1 MERKLKLLKDICIE
15 FPPDVKKISLFIRE
29 NMDVE
34 LMDWEKKE
42 ERVSEIIQHA
52 YLMNVCD
59 ICELVDEDMSDD
71 EFDEICES
79 CDHEGKQKMLGTD
92 GRYAPK
98 VLKVVLDELGIKGLD
113 TIYSDKCW
121 ESIMHSTFDRYTEDV
136 AELLVERNIVPENFG
151 RIIDRL
157 DVRADY
163 VMVFQEDEE
172 LYRTY
177 MNNIIAMLQ
186 KRMLVCQR
194 TSGSIGL
201 FALEEL

>member
-1 MERKLKLLKDICIE
+1 MEKDLNLLKNICIE
-15 FPPDVKKISLFIRE
+15 FPPDMKKISQIIRE

-34 LMDWEKKE
+34 SMGWKKKE
-42 ERVSEIIQHA
+42 EIVAEIIQHA

-98 VLKVVLDELGIKGLD
+98 VVKVVLDELKIKGVD

-121 ESIMHSTFDRYTEDV
+121 ESIMYSTFDRYTEAV
-136 AELLVERNIVPENFG
+136 AKLLVERNIVPENFG
-151 RIIDRL
+151 EIINRL
-157 DVRADY
+157 GVRADY
-163 VMVFQEDEE
+163 VMVFYDDEE
-172 LYRTY
+172 LYQTY
-177 MNNIIAMLQ
+177 MNIITMLR
-186 KRMLVCQR
+186 KRFR
-194 TSGSIGL
+194 HSKNTD
-201 FALEEL
+201 